1 MRGKL
6 RLSTWNWRIKLGT
19 RNPQLETVK
28 SMERL
33 GIIAGGGP
41 LPIIAA
47 REARAQGLKVVAVA
61 IEGAA
66 GPDLG
71 DEVDVIS
78 WVGAGQL
85 GRLIAALKR
94 ERVSDAVMLGKVPL
108 TLLFERVRTDLE
120 GILFY
125 LKLKDRRGDSILA
138 GVGVRLTQEGIT
150 LHDCRRFLSSIVM
163 SKGLLTGRAPSVE
176 EQRDISF
183 GREIARA
190 VAALGIGQTV
200 VVKERTV
207 MAVEAIDGTDATIRR
222 GGALG
227 KGGVVVVKVGRPD
240 QDMRFDLP
248 VVGPDTVAALEEAGA
263 TTLALDADQTLIVDQ
278 DLVVEA
284 ANRFGLAIVAD

>member
-1 MRGKL
+1 
-6 RLSTWNWRIKLGT
+6 
-19 RNPQLETVK
+19 
-28 SMERL
+28 MERL

-47 REARAQGLKVVAVA
+47 REARAQGLEVVAVA

-71 DEVDVIS
+71 DEVDAIS

-163 SKGLLTGRAPSVE
+163 SKGLLTDRAPSVE
-176 EQRDISF
+176 EQRDVSF

-190 VAALGIGQTV
+190 IAVLGIGQTV
-200 VVKERTV
+200 VVKDRTV

-248 VVGPDTVAALEEAGA
+248 VVGPDTVAALEDAGA
-263 TTLALDADQTLIVDQ
+263 TTFALDADQTLIVDR

-284 ANRFGLAIVAD
+284 ANRLGLAIVAD